1 MEAGLIY
8 SAQRDSSSER
18 GAVRTSELMRSVNM
32 NLRQLAGSLA
42 LSEPVAFFCECE
54 STTCYSPIW
63 MSRAAFDAAVE
74 RPGLLLLEGH
84 EGHGL
89 LALERPVADAVLV
102 Q

>member
-89 LALERPVADAVLV
+89 LAPERPAADAVRV